1 MYRARGTNGWV
12 WPLGGQAAKLVEG
25 RRQQA
30 TRKAARSAYPDGA
43 SRGTAAQNPAR
54 SVVEPVH
61 DVADLG
67 VRDVQEVGSFGKIAP
82 HQAVGVFVGPALPRG
97 IRVGEEKV
105 RFEFAR
111 HGLVA
116 GELGAVV
123 GGDGQYPVP
132 DRSQQANHH
141 PPHRIGAPVGHPA
154 QQDET
159 AAALGERDEVALLP
173 GADDGIGFAVGVEQ
187 AVVSPAAIC
196 RVLNVPLSGTDTA
209 FRG

>member
-1 MYRARGTNGWV
+1 M
-12 WPLGGQAAKLVEG
+12 
-25 RRQQA
+25 
-30 TRKAARSAYPDGA
+30 
-43 SRGTAAQNPAR
+43 
-54 SVVEPVH
+54 
-61 DVADLG
+61 ADLG

-159 AAALGERDEVALLP
+159 AAALGERDEVASSANGARRYGEMAGHSSPHAVMLTVLLWPLRARIP
-173 GADDGIGFAVGVEQ
+173 GLFRTISVIATSSTPSARRQ
-187 AVVSPAAIC
+187 
-196 RVLNVPLSGTDTA
+196 SGPV
-209 FRG
+209 